1 MSVNKYLKELSQ
13 PFDVSKVKWRLQST
27 NDDKTGGYA
36 VPYLDSRTI
45 GQRLDDVVGQ
55 MRWKD
60 DYRPWMNTQEGPSQ
74 LCIIYIYDDD
84 LKEWVGKSDGAGVSK
99 KEPVKG
105 GISDAFKR
113 AAVKWGI
120 GRYLYSMNPIWV
132 KAKVKGKSAVID
144 DAELPKLQQRY
155 IEFLQ
160 NLNAGSTPEQQ
171 TDKPKEKPTQKPTN
185 PQQTQQST
193 VTPLYEILGVK
204 TQKGTRGVQS
214 MLKIKDLN
222 SENKVAT
229 VYYDGEDNN
238 FKEGAKLG
246 RAVFCAKDTG
256 FGKVHILQD
265 YDLAA

>member
-1 MSVNKYLKELSQ
+1 MSVNKYLKELAK

-84 LKEWVGKSDGAGVSK
+84 LKEWIGKSDGAGVSK

-120 GRYLYSMNPIWV
+120 GRYLYSMNPVWV
-132 KAKVKGKSAVID
+132 NAKQRGKSTVID

-155 IEFLQ
+155 IAFLQ
-160 NLNAGSTPEQQ
+160 NLNTGSAPEQK
-171 TDKPKEKPTQKPTN
+171 TDKPKVTPTQNPTN
-185 PQQTQQST
+185 PQQTQQSKI
-193 VTPLYEILGVK
+193 TPLYEILGVK
-204 TQKGTRGVQS
+204 TQQSNNGVRS
-214 MLKIKDLN
+214 MLQIKAL
-222 SENKVAT
+222 SGEKKTAT
-229 VYYDGEDNN
+229 VYYNGEDKNL
-238 FKEGAKLG
+238 KTGTKLG
-246 RAVFCAKDTG
+246 RAVFSLRDTG
-256 FGKVHILQD
+256 YGKVHILQD

>member
-1 MSVNKYLKELSQ
+1 MSVNKYLEAFAQ

-27 NDDKTGGYA
+27 NDNKTEGYA

-60 DYRPWMNTQEGPSQ
+60 EYKPWMNTQEGPSQ

-84 LKEWVGKSDGAGVSK
+84 LKEWIGKSDGAGISK

-120 GRYLYSMNPIWV
+120 GRYLYSMEPVWV
-132 KAKVKGKSAVID
+132 KAKPKGKSAVID
-144 DAELPKLQQRY
+144 KDEMPKLQQRY
-155 IEFLQ
+155 IIFLK
-160 NLNAGSTPEQQ
+160 NLKNGNAPETQA
-171 TDKPKEKPTQKPTN
+171 DKAKPTSEPKN
-185 PQQTQQST
+185 SQQTQQPKI
-193 VTPLYEILGVK
+193 TPLYEILGVK
-204 TQKGTRGVQS
+204 KQKDGQNVRS
-214 MLKIKDLN
+214 MLKIKDIKGG
-222 SENKVAT
+222 NKTAT
-229 VYYDGEDNN
+229 VYYNGTDDN
-238 FKEGAKLG
+238 FKEGAKLNN
-246 RAVFCAKDTG
+246 AVFYSKETG

-265 YDLAA
+265 YELAA